1 MAAAVNNKLQLRVH
15 YLQSKITV
23 IVRGPGSV
31 TMEDP
36 EWRLGAAGTR
46 SMDETAFAKYAEH
59 LEMEDF
65 ESDLYRICCS
75 IRWDE

>member
-1 MAAAVNNKLQLRVH
+1 MFQNNWLIDPVL
-15 YLQSKITV
+15 
-23 IVRGPGSV
+23 
-31 TMEDP
+31 MEDP

-65 ESDLYRICCS
+65 ESDLFRICCS
-75 IRWDE
+75 IRYIQIWCKLLLYLLLSTSLEYK

>member
-1 MAAAVNNKLQLRVH
+1 M
-15 YLQSKITV
+15 

-31 TMEDP
+31 IMEDP

-65 ESDLYRICCS
+65 ESDLFKICCS
-75 IRWDE
+75 IR

>member
-1 MAAAVNNKLQLRVH
+1 
-15 YLQSKITV
+15 
-23 IVRGPGSV
+23 
-31 TMEDP
+31 MEDP

-65 ESDLYRICCS
+65 ESDIFRICCS
-75 IRWDE
+75 IRYRRNFK